1 MIAPW
6 MLYSLTVGALIG
18 TAALAG
24 HYSCRALRLP
34 VRWIWLAAM
43 VGTVMLSAVA
53 LIRLL
58 TVEAPAVA
66 SAEVHVLAES
76 MAVSDAARTSPGA
89 ALAGAAG
96 RMMKEAVNRMYAAAA
111 AVRGSGDYL
120 AGAWLIASAFL
131 LLLFTG
137 TMTRLRRARRGW
149 RRHRIDDTSVLVSRE
164 TGPAIV
170 GLLRPCIVVPG
181 WLLAQPAE
189 RQRLVVRHEDEHRNA
204 GDHVMLAVACVLVCV
219 LPWNAALWWML
230 LRLRL
235 AVELDCDARVLRSGA
250 VARSY
255 GALLLE
261 IAAHTRSFPFS
272 APALA
277 DSRTHLERRI
287 IAMTEKNRT
296 PRRTRAAAAGLS
308 ALVLMTAACV
318 TELPTAA
325 AIDEMDATR
334 ARAEAEQAGFL
345 VALESDESPLYIVDG
360 VVVPEQVARDVPADE
375 ISRIEV
381 VKAKAALR
389 AYGERGANGVV
400 NIATR
405 SASNA
410 DEGATRR
417 REAVRSSSFTATAR
431 LSEAKAP
438 LGVPVAGEET
448 VDGVRQTTGKVMRL
462 RATANTRAGD
472 PLYIV
477 DGVIISEK
485 FSLSS
490 VPPES
495 IDRIEVLKGAAAQ
508 KLYDNARAAN
518 GVILITTKAGGR

>member
-1 MIAPW
+1 
-6 MLYSLTVGALIG
+6 
-18 TAALAG
+18 
-24 HYSCRALRLP
+24 
-34 VRWIWLAAM
+34 
-43 VGTVMLSAVA
+43 
-53 LIRLL
+53 
-58 TVEAPAVA
+58 
-66 SAEVHVLAES
+66 
-76 MAVSDAARTSPGA
+76 
-89 ALAGAAG
+89 
-96 RMMKEAVNRMYAAAA
+96 
-111 AVRGSGDYL
+111 
-120 AGAWLIASAFL
+120 
-131 LLLFTG
+131 
-137 TMTRLRRARRGW
+137 
-149 RRHRIDDTSVLVSRE
+149 
-164 TGPAIV
+164 
-170 GLLRPCIVVPG
+170 
-181 WLLAQPAE
+181 
-189 RQRLVVRHEDEHRNA
+189 
-204 GDHVMLAVACVLVCV
+204 
-219 LPWNAALWWML
+219 
-230 LRLRL
+230 
-235 AVELDCDARVLRSGA
+235 
-250 VARSY
+250 
-255 GALLLE
+255 
-261 IAAHTRSFPFS
+261 
-272 APALA
+272 
-277 DSRTHLERRI
+277 
-287 IAMTEKNRT
+287 MTEKNRT

-308 ALVLMTAACV
+308 ALLLMTAACV

-400 NIATR
+400 TIATR
-405 SASNA
+405 SASSS

-438 LGVPVAGEET
+438 LGVPVTGEEAA
-448 VDGVRQTTGKVMRL
+448 DGVRETAGKVMRL